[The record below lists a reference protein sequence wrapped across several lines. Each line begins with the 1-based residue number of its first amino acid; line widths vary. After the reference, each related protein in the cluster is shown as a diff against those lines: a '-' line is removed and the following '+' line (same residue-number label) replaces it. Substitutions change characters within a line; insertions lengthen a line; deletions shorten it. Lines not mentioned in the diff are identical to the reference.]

1 MTNNEQRLLM
11 AALSSSGQRVNR
23 GKISLYQDSVSVKN
37 PENCKAILTL
47 SQLSKSNYFHNL
59 LIIITTVKTR
69 HGLCFSLHEAVL
81 YREVAEMGILA
92 KLLLLIYLL
101 VMVLLTIL
109 SVTWILTV
117 IFKPEWTT
125 KKTLLMKFQKIKSH
139 DLNISN
145 KFRE

>member
-1 MTNNEQRLLM
+1 
-11 AALSSSGQRVNR
+11 
-23 GKISLYQDSVSVKN
+23 
-37 PENCKAILTL
+37 
-47 SQLSKSNYFHNL
+47 
-59 LIIITTVKTR
+59 
-69 HGLCFSLHEAVL
+69 
-81 YREVAEMGILA
+81 MGILA